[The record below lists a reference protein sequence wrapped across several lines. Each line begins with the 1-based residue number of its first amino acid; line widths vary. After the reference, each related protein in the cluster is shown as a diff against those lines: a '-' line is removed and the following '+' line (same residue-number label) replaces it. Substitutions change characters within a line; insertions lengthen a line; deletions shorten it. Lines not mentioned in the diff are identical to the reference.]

1 MFASNE
7 LLVFEYSSAGDNRF
21 VYPATLNLA
30 LCNFDKSTISQVI
43 DDVFNIA
50 LKVAY
55 RLTRNRVLVDKR
67 RLFLLDHFVK
77 LSDLNCVMRQPWNTQ
92 SLGFWNDGISSAS
105 RSYFSA
111 KSSQPFWLIEW
122 ITVQ

>member
-7 LLVFEYSSAGDNRF
+7 LLVFEYCGAGDNRF

-30 LCNFDKSTISQVI
+30 LCNFDKSTVSQVV

-55 RLTRNRVLVDKR
+55 RLTRNRVLIDKR
-67 RLFLLDHFVK
+67 RLF
-77 LSDLNCVMRQPWNTQ
+77 
-92 SLGFWNDGISSAS
+92 
-105 RSYFSA
+105 FSTT
-111 KSSQPFWLIEW
+111 S
-122 ITVQ
+122 